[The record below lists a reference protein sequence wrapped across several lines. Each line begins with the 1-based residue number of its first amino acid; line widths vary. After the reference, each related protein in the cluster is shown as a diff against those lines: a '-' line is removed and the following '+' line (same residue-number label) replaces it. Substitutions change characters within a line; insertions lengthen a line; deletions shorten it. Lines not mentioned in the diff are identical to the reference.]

1 MQIFTLNI
9 YYRKNSN
16 CSNKQWPQT
25 TCTSNNNAG
34 ILCTQDTGEMQN
46 GCKDK

>member
-16 CSNKQWPQT
+16 CSNKVRPET
-25 TCTSNNNAG
+25 SSASNNNEG
-34 ILCTQDTGEMQN
+34 ILCTKDTGEIQN
-46 GCKDK
+46 D